1 MGCLVPFRIYPS
13 TNTNSQIQCRQYQ
26 SLPACLLW
34 KISHRSS
41 RFITQPRS
49 TFRVFCLALSRK
61 SISQSP
67 HCHFKIPFAD
77 ASKAAFLASPSSC
90 FLANR
95 NKGSSLS
102 SDTVKNE
109 SHVETSYVPLPSSQP
124 TAIPP
129 ALHPFP
135 SENAENMSLPGMRR
149 NKKAHLAFSSP
160 PQWTHSF
167 FSLNTSKPRNTKEKS
182 ILYCKRKKKF
192 LKHKSLHLSLFAI
205 IVIFLHYL

>member
-1 MGCLVPFRIYPS
+1 MRSLHSETCLTLSGLFSALQNIPIHKYPTRKS
-13 TNTNSQIQCRQYQ
+13 SAINIKA
-26 SLPACLLW
+26 ACLLW

-67 HCHFKIPFAD
+67 HCHCKIPFAD

-135 SENAENMSLPGMRR
+135 SENAENMSLPGMWR

-182 ILYCKRKKKF
+182 ILYCKRKKKVF
-192 LKHKSLHLSLFAI
+192 ET
-205 IVIFLHYL
+205 